1 MNLENEREK
10 QKTSEQTREK
20 ERKREREIA
29 KDRKIERQTEK
40 ETIPS
45 CPYIDGGC
53 MRLGRAA
60 IPVKRTGIK
69 IMAGNGHGVGTPA
82 PRHFFLLAETYKH
95 PGLPAISAGPADR
108 QTALPAVSVR
118 PSKFEAP
125 RPVVTPG
132 RSLSPP
138 PVTSAPRA
146 LLKTV
151 AIFFFEQ
158 REGAQAPLAPAIKM
172 SSAFCK

>member
-1 MNLENEREK
+1 M
-10 QKTSEQTREK
+10 
-20 ERKREREIA
+20 RERE
-29 KDRKIERQTEK
+29 DERDHS
-40 ETIPS
+40 IVPA
-45 CPYIDGGC
+45 YRWRC

-95 PGLPAISAGPADR
+95 PGLPAISADPADR
-108 QTALPAVSVR
+108 QTALPSVSVR

-125 RPVVTPG
+125 RPVVTPLAHPPSV
-132 RSLSPP
+132 RPSLSP
-138 PVTSAPRA
+138 

-158 REGAQAPLAPAIKM
+158 REGARAPLAPAIKM

>member
-1 MNLENEREK
+1 MR
-10 QKTSEQTREK
+10 
-20 ERKREREIA
+20 RERE
-29 KDRKIERQTEK
+29 R
-40 ETIPS
+40 ETVPS
-45 CPYIDGGC
+45 VPVYRWRC
-53 MRLGRAA
+53 MLLGRAA

-69 IMAGNGHGVGTPA
+69 IMAGNGHGVGTAA

-95 PGLPAISAGPADR
+95 PGLPAISAGPAD
-108 QTALPAVSVR
+108 QTALPHSVR
-118 PSKFEAP
+118 AAVEIRSAAACCYPSP
-125 RPVVTPG
+125 SSLLVRPPA
-132 RSLSPP
+132 SLSP
-138 PVTSAPRA
+138 

>member
-1 MNLENEREK
+1 
-10 QKTSEQTREK
+10 
-20 ERKREREIA
+20 
-29 KDRKIERQTEK
+29 
-40 ETIPS
+40 
-45 CPYIDGGC
+45 

-95 PGLPAISAGPADR
+95 PGLPAISADPADR
-108 QTALPAVSVR
+108 QTALPPVSVR

-125 RPVVTPG
+125 RPVVTPLPI
-132 RSLSPP
+132 RPLFPTLSFPP
-138 PVTSAPRA
+138 AENGGH
-146 LLKTV
+146 
-151 AIFFFEQ
+151 IFFEQ
-158 REGAQAPLAPAIKM
+158 REGARAPLAPAIKM